1 MSQNIVIRARNFMK
15 NALLE
20 RKQFVVDVFHH
31 GEGSVTKQKIAA
43 ELAKK
48 FKVAEDLI
56 YVYGFSTKFGGGKS
70 QGYCNIYD
78 SKDSLM
84 KFESKVALR
93 RKQLIPKKAAGTGR
107 RLKKEQKNK
116 AKKVRG
122 IAKVAAAKS
131 TDKKK
136 KK

>member
-1 MSQNIVIRARNFMK
+1 MSQNIVIRARKFMK
-15 NALLE
+15 NPLLE

-31 GEGSVTKQKIAA
+31 GEASPTKQKIIA

-48 FKVAEDLI
+48 FKVSEDLI
-56 YVYGFSTKFGGGKS
+56 MVYGFSTKFGGGRS

-78 SKDSLM
+78 NKDSLL
-84 KFESKVALR
+84 KFESKILLR
-93 RKQLIPKKAAGTGR
+93 RREFVPKKSLGKGR

-122 IAKVAAAKS
+122 VAKAAAAKNAG
-131 TDKKK
+131 KKK
-136 KK
+136 K

>member
-15 NALLE
+15 NGLLE

-31 GEGSVTKQKIAA
+31 GEPGATKARITS

-48 FKVAEDLI
+48 FKTSEDLI
-56 YVYGFSTKFGGGKS
+56 VLYGFSTKFGGGRS
-70 QGYCNIYD
+70 QGYCSIYD
-78 SKDSLM
+78 SKDALL
-84 KFESKVALR
+84 KFESKVTLR
-93 RKQLIPKKAAGTGR
+93 RKELIPKKKAGTGR

-122 IAKVAAAKS
+122 VAKIAAKS

>member
-15 NALLE
+15 NGLLE

-31 GEGSVTKQKIAA
+31 GEPGATKARITS

-48 FKVAEDLI
+48 FKTSEDLI
-56 YVYGFSTKFGGGKS
+56 VLYGFSTKFGGGRS
-70 QGYCNIYD
+70 QGYCSIYD
-78 SKDSLM
+78 SKDALM
-84 KFESKVALR
+84 KFESKVTLR
-93 RKQLIPKKAAGTGR
+93 RKELVPKKKSTGR

-122 IAKVAAAKS
+122 VAKVAAKS

>member
-1 MSQNIVIRARNFMK
+1 MSQNIVIRARNFLK
-15 NALLE
+15 NPLLE
-20 RKQFVVDVFHH
+20 RKQFVVDVYHH
-31 GEGSVTKQKIAA
+31 GEASVTKQKIVA

-48 FKVAEDLI
+48 FKVSEDLVI
-56 YVYGFSTKFGGGKS
+56 VYGFSTKFGGGRS

-84 KFESKVALR
+84 KFESKVQLR
-93 RKQLIPKKAAGTGR
+93 RREFMPKKAAGTGR

-122 IAKVAAAKS
+122 KAKVAAAK
-131 TDKKK
+131 TTQKKK
-136 KK
+136 K

>member
-31 GEGSVTKQKIAA
+31 GESGVTKARITS

-56 YVYGFSTKFGGGKS
+56 VLYGFSTKFGGGRS
-70 QGYCNIYD
+70 QGYCSIYD
-78 SKDSLM
+78 SKDSLL
-84 KFESKVALR
+84 KFESKVTLR
-93 RKQLIPKKAAGTGR
+93 RKELIPKKKAGTGR

-122 IAKVAAAKS
+122 VAKLAAKN

>member
-31 GEGSVTKQKIAA
+31 GEASVTKQKIVA

-48 FKVAEDLI
+48 FKVSEDLI
-56 YVYGFSTKFGGGKS
+56 IVYGFSTKFGGGRS

-78 SKDSLM
+78 SKDSLL
-84 KFESKVALR
+84 KFESKVQLR
-93 RKQLIPKKAAGTGR
+93 RREFIPKKAAGTGR

-122 IAKVAAAKS
+122 VAKVAAAKNAG
-131 TDKKK
+131 KKK
-136 KK
+136 K